1 MTIEDSIAYLR
12 RQFPS
17 ILKRVTY
24 DVDKKGR
31 DFCEVL
37 LPNEN
42 NENMPITIT
51 VNADGCRISAGR
63 MMHVSGEREMSVEDA
78 VCAINDIVN
87 DRIVFVFKY
96 KNEEDFSDRR
106 ACDQRFFALT
116 DREDDMSAEFNA
128 LIKKIEAPI
137 KNKFQKIF
145 SQNVGIF
152 EFSSFGGKYNK
163 IIKRTSVE

>member
-12 RQFPS
+12 RQFPAIS
-17 ILKRVTY
+17 KKVTY

-31 DFCEVL
+31 DFCELV

-42 NENMPITIT
+42 NENMPVTIT

-63 MMHVSGEREMSVEDA
+63 MMHISGEREMSTEEA
-78 VCAINDIVN
+78 VYAVNDIIN

-106 ACDQRFFALT
+106 ACDSRFFALT
-116 DREDDMSAEFNA
+116 GRDDDMSEEFDGFVKF
-128 LIKKIEAPI
+128 LEKPT
-137 KNKFQKIF
+137 KNKIQRFF
-145 SQNVGIF
+145 SQNIGIF
-152 EFSSFGGKYNK
+152 EFSSFGGKFDR
-163 IIKRTSVE
+163 IIRR

>member
-12 RQFPS
+12 RQFPAIS
-17 ILKRVTY
+17 KKVTY

-31 DFCEVL
+31 DFCELV
-37 LPNEN
+37 LPNEH
-42 NENMPITIT
+42 NENMPVTVT

-63 MMHVSGEREMSVEDA
+63 MMHISGEREMSTEEA
-78 VCAINDIVN
+78 VCAINDIIN

-116 DREDDMSAEFNA
+116 DREDDMSEEFNA
-128 LIKKIEAPI
+128 LIKKIETPI
-137 KNKFQKIF
+137 KNKFEKIF

-152 EFSSFGGKYNK
+152 EILSFCGKFD
-163 IIKRTSVE
+163 RVLRR

>member
-12 RQFPS
+12 RQFPAIS
-17 ILKRVTY
+17 KKVTY

-31 DFCEVL
+31 DFCELV

-42 NENMPITIT
+42 NENMPVTVT

-63 MMHVSGEREMSVEDA
+63 MMHISGEREMSTKEA
-78 VCAINDIVN
+78 VCAINDIIN

-116 DREDDMSAEFNA
+116 DREDDMSEEFNA
-128 LIKKIEAPI
+128 FVKNLEKPT
-137 KNKFQKIF
+137 KNKIQRFF
-145 SQNVGIF
+145 AQNIGIF
-152 EFSSFGGKYNK
+152 EILSFCGKFD
-163 IIKRTSVE
+163 RVLRR

>member
-17 ILKRVTY
+17 ISKKVTY
-24 DVDKKGR
+24 DVDKRGK
-31 DFCEVL
+31 DFCEL
-37 LPNEN
+37 ILPNEN
-42 NENMPITIT
+42 NENMPVTIT

-63 MMHVSGEREMSVEDA
+63 MMHISGEREMSVEDA
-78 VCAINDIVN
+78 ACAINDVVN

-106 ACDQRFFALT
+106 ACESRFFAIT
-116 DREDDMSAEFNA
+116 GRDDDMSEEFDA
-128 LIKKIEAPI
+128 LIKKIETPI

-152 EFSSFGGKYNK
+152 EILSFGGEYNK
-163 IIKRTSVE
+163 VIKRTSVE

>member
-1 MTIEDSIAYLR
+1 MPKVTLNYCTI
-12 RQFPS
+12 
-17 ILKRVTY
+17 V
-24 DVDKKGR
+24 DVMQVEPKKGDNQKKNR
-31 DFCEVL
+31 KVIL
-37 LPNEN
+37 
-42 NENMPITIT
+42 
-51 VNADGCRISAGR
+51 
-63 MMHVSGEREMSVEDA
+63 HVD
-78 VCAINDIVN
+78 
-87 DRIVFVFKY
+87 
-96 KNEEDFSDRR
+96 EEDFFDRR

>member
-12 RQFPS
+12 RQFPAIS
-17 ILKRVTY
+17 KKVTY

-31 DFCEVL
+31 DFCELV

-42 NENMPITIT
+42 NENMPVTIT

-63 MMHVSGEREMSVEDA
+63 MMHISGEREMSTEEA
-78 VCAINDIVN
+78 VYAVNDIIN

-106 ACDQRFFALT
+106 ACDSRFFALT
-116 DREDDMSAEFNA
+116 GRDDDMSEEFDGFVKS
-128 LIKKIEAPI
+128 LEKPT
-137 KNKFQKIF
+137 KNKIQRFF
-145 SQNVGIF
+145 SQNIGIF
-152 EFSSFGGKYNK
+152 EFSSFGGKFDR
-163 IIKRTSVE
+163 IIRR